1 VTAAGEG
8 PGRVPI
14 PSADRVAPIQ
24 RERKR
29 KSRPSS
35 TTLPTVRVTG
45 VGQGCPTPLFGQDA
59 CCGEAASVEPCVRRP
74 HGSADAAWTAPHFG
88 CKRNPCAEVRIPEG
102 FHRDHAENV
111 WPHLHEATPLE
122 PTIGAGSRFA
132 LVRGLAVVRPGCR
145 TTPFSARARLS
156 DGFQT
161 ERRQTVFGGIRRE
174 VIPHFDF

>member
-1 VTAAGEG
+1 MTAAGEG

-14 PSADRVAPIQ
+14 PSADRVAPII
-24 RERKR
+24 RVRKR

-74 HGSADAAWTAPHFG
+74 HGSADAAWTATHFG
-88 CKRNPCAEVRIPEG
+88 CRRNPCAEVRIPEG
-102 FHRDHAENV
+102 FRREHAENV

-122 PTIGAGSRFA
+122 PTTGTGSRSA
-132 LVRGLAVVRPGCR
+132 LAEGFAVVRLGRR
-145 TTPFSARARLS
+145 TTPFSAQARPS
-156 DGFQT
+156 VSFS
-161 ERRQTVFGGIRRE
+161 ERKVKNGLWWDS
-174 VIPHFDF
+174 P